1 MPAGP
6 ASVMPYTWKNA
17 LLRYARVRRSAC
29 AGPIG
34 PPPYSHARTLDR
46 SNAAKPSIVSSGS
59 RYDTGAP
66 KYSVTRSRSMACRK
80 RSGWYS
86 RSSTTVPPAYS
97 VPPNQLLSGDECQI
111 GIAISVRSWRPMPV
125 ASAAC
130 IAASVTVRW
139 LCTQPFG
146 WPVVP
151 DV

>member
-1 MPAGP
+1 MVFAQQHDG
-6 ASVMPYTWKNA
+6 
-17 LLRYARVRRSAC
+17 
-29 AGPIG
+29 
-34 PPPYSHARTLDR
+34 
-46 SNAAKPSIVSSGS
+46 AA
-59 RYDTGAP
+59 
-66 KYSVTRSRSMACRK
+66 
-80 RSGWYS
+80 
-86 RSSTTVPPAYS
+86 AYS

-139 LCTQPFG
+139 RTQPFG